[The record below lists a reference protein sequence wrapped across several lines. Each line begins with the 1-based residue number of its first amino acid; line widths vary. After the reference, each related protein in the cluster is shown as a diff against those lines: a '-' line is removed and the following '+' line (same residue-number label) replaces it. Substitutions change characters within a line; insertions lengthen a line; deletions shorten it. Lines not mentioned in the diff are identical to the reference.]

1 MDGARRL
8 GRNAMILSIVS
19 ILGGIA
25 AIATAV
31 ALNWGCKLTSFSVF
45 IGFKSVIWAEPKV
58 WTRMSSAFLFLY
70 GSALSVLFSPQF
82 C

>member
-25 AIATAV
+25 AIAATI
-31 ALNWGCKLTSFSVF
+31 ALNWGREF
-45 IGFKSVIWAEPKV
+45 IRTCLKV
-58 WTRMSSAFLFLY
+58 S
-70 GSALSVLFSPQF
+70 SVLLGHVLKRFCPFSF
-82 C
+82 IKVLIG

>member
-25 AIATAV
+25 AIAATV
-31 ALNWGCKLTSFSVF
+31 ALNWGCKWAFITFTLTFNISGGRSPV
-45 IGFKSVIWAEPKV
+45 VR
-58 WTRMSSAFLFLY
+58 TRLSKTGTINHVSAFT
-70 GSALSVLFSPQF
+70 S
-82 C
+82 

>member
-25 AIATAV
+25 AIAATI
-31 ALNWGCKLTSFSVF
+31 ALNWGRESSGRVSSFKTSLYVTSSNASV
-45 IGFKSVIWAEPKV
+45 V
-58 WTRMSSAFLFLY
+58 SS
-70 GSALSVLFSPQF
+70 SVLLKS
-82 C
+82 

>member
-25 AIATAV
+25 AIAAAI
-31 ALNWGCKLTSFSVF
+31 ALNWGSEWLRLL
-45 IGFKSVIWAEPKV
+45 SVI
-58 WTRMSSAFLFLY
+58 
-70 GSALSVLFSPQF
+70 VLF
-82 C
+82 

>member
-25 AIATAV
+25 AIAATV
-31 ALNWGCKLTSFSVF
+31 ALNWGCKWVFFTFTLTFSMS
-45 IGFKSVIWAEPKV
+45 GGRSSVV
-58 WTRMSSAFLFLY
+58 RTRLSKTGTTNHVSAFT
-70 GSALSVLFSPQF
+70 S
-82 C
+82 

>member
-25 AIATAV
+25 AIAATI
-31 ALNWGCKLTSFSVF
+31 ALNWGRKFTPLLTCQVGGVQGLGHAWDRRLLVNPVSV
-45 IGFKSVIWAEPKV
+45 SRP
-58 WTRMSSAFLFLY
+58 
-70 GSALSVLFSPQF
+70 LSVLFSLQF
-82 C
+82 Y

>member
-25 AIATAV
+25 AIAATI
-31 ALNWGCKLTSFSVF
+31 ALNWGREFLRTPLKFHTFILVTSSNRLCRFLLSF
-45 IGFKSVIWAEPKV
+45 IKILIG
-58 WTRMSSAFLFLY
+58 
-70 GSALSVLFSPQF
+70 
-82 C
+82 